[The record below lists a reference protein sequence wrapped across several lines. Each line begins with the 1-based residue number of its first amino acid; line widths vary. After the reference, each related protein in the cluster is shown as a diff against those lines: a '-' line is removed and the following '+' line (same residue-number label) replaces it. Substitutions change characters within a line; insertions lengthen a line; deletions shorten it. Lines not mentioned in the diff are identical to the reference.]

1 MILSASQLRAIRER
15 NDEELRKGRYA
26 KHGYPAHLI
35 QDLLHTIEA
44 LKKEKKKW
52 QHLAQERGD
61 ALRRIRAL
69 TASVAR
75 DEEEVGLEKLPNE
88 PSCPDL

>member
-1 MILSASQLRAIRER
+1 MILSASQLRAIKER

-26 KHGYPAHLI
+26 KHGYPAHTI

-52 QHLAQERGD
+52 QHLAQERGEV
-61 ALRRIRAL
+61 LRRIRELTRCVESGREEDPFGPGQGAL
-69 TASVAR
+69 L
-75 DEEEVGLEKLPNE
+75 D
-88 PSCPDL
+88 

>member
-1 MILSASQLRAIRER
+1 MILSASQLRAIKER

-26 KHGYPAHLI
+26 KHGYPAHTI

-52 QHLAQERGD
+52 QHLAQERGE
-61 ALRRIRAL
+61 ALRRIREL
-69 TASVAR
+69 TRCVEKGVADAAASPA
-75 DEEEVGLEKLPNE
+75 DAFCTGLV
-88 PSCPDL
+88 D